1 MFNLDLDEN
10 IVIIGDMNMNLLNNT
25 SNMNM
30 NLINFLIDNNLSQRV
45 TEATRICTKY
55 YEKTNQLICS
65 ETLIDVVIE
74 NNNTVKE
81 VANIMCPF
89 SDHMF
94 VMITL
99 DTKSKNEEKKYFT
112 GRNLS
117 SRKVDEIVAK
127 IMQSDFKC
135 MDQLDTNSRWNS
147 LRATILNIIDEIS
160 PEKKIQLKNENNFP
174 WFDGELHDAKI
185 MRDREHRKYLGFR
198 SVDNFIT
205 YEDLKKN
212 YNQLNKIKM
221 INYFKDKAPNDF
233 KNSKKFWQFYS
244 ATIKLKSSKDN
255 QASSTSMNNGD
266 EFANDPGSI
275 SNLFNIFFTSLSSN
289 STANHI
295 ECSGFIDKCFT
306 DYVKHEI
313 KDEFEFK
320 EVSEEIVLNLIM
332 NLSTSSGPGISGIS
346 SKILKAA
353 SNTLVP
359 LITSLFNQCLAENTI
374 PIEWKTAVVTP
385 IYKNKGDIDDVNNY
399 RGISVLPPLAKVFE
413 KVLATQMI
421 VYLNKEN
428 ILFDGQH
435 GFRSDHSCETALHIL
450 ISEMNRIKSKR
461 LIGLFLFMDL
471 RKAFDL
477 VDPSLLLIKL
487 KKYGFSEKSILL
499 IANYFSERSQ
509 LVKYDNNIS
518 SQRQIRLSV
527 PQGSVLGPLLFLLFI
542 NDLPFFIT
550 HLKALLFADD
560 TTLYRSENDL
570 TVLLELFR
578 ESIKEMIK
586 WCTFNRLDINWS
598 KTYVMFVTNKKN
610 VELPN
615 EINVDDNKIM
625 VVNSFKLL
633 GVIIDNKLN
642 FSTYC
647 SHIRKTVNSKLHSI
661 KRLFYLP
668 SAVKLQFFKSFILPY
683 FDYCA
688 TLFGYFPKEAIQ
700 KLANCYNICLNK
712 LLGLKSIVQTSKD
725 YNKLNNLLEKYGLAN
740 FQHRVIART
749 TAFSFKLLN
758 DPNAPAALAKNLIN
772 NDQLEKR
779 YFLKNIGQL
788 QIPRISDL
796 NNYGMNTF
804 EFYFSKFINS
814 FCIKDIK
821 LEFNFFKKR
830 INNNINLIFDKFVE
844 LFPKFDLS
852 YYCFYYK

>member
-1 MFNLDLDEN
+1 
-10 IVIIGDMNMNLLNNT
+10 MN
-25 SNMNM
+25 
-30 NLINFLIDNNLSQRV
+30 
-45 TEATRICTKY
+45 
-55 YEKTNQLICS
+55 
-65 ETLIDVVIE
+65 
-74 NNNTVKE
+74 
-81 VANIMCPF
+81 
-89 SDHMF
+89 
-94 VMITL
+94 
-99 DTKSKNEEKKYFT
+99 
-112 GRNLS
+112 
-117 SRKVDEIVAK
+117 
-127 IMQSDFKC
+127 
-135 MDQLDTNSRWNS
+135 
-147 LRATILNIIDEIS
+147 
-160 PEKKIQLKNENNFP
+160 
-174 WFDGELHDAKI
+174 
-185 MRDREHRKYLGFR
+185 
-198 SVDNFIT
+198 
-205 YEDLKKN
+205 KN
-212 YNQLNKIKM
+212 YNKI
-221 INYFKDKAPNDF
+221 I
-233 KNSKKFWQFYS
+233 
-244 ATIKLKSSKDN
+244 
-255 QASSTSMNNGD
+255 
-266 EFANDPGSI
+266 E
-275 SNLFNIFFTSLSSN
+275 NI
-289 STANHI
+289 I
-295 ECSGFIDKCFT
+295 CIVKGFIDKCFT
-306 DYVKHEI
+306 DYVKHKI

-320 EVSEEIVLNLIM
+320 EVSEETVLNLIM

-353 SNTLVP
+353 SITLVP

-487 KKYGFSEKSILL
+487 KHYGFNEKAILL

-509 LVKYDNNIS
+509 LVKYDNNLS

-570 TVLLELFR
+570 PALLELFR
-578 ESIKEMIK
+578 ESTQEMIK

-598 KTYVMFVTNKKN
+598 KTYAMFVTNKKN
-610 VELPN
+610 IELPN
-615 EINVDDNKIM
+615 EINVDDNKIII
-625 VVNSFKLL
+625 VDSIKLL
-633 GVIIDNKLN
+633 GIIIDNKLN
-642 FSTYC
+642 FSSYC
-647 SHIRKTVNSKLHSI
+647 SHIRKTVNRKIHSI

-688 TLFGYFPKEAIQ
+688 TLFGYFPKETIQ

-712 LLGLKSIVQTSKD
+712 LLGLKTIVQTSKD

-740 FQHRVIART
+740 FQHRIIART
-749 TAFSFKLLN
+749 TAFSFKVFN
-758 DPNAPAALAKNLIN
+758 DLNAPVTLAKSLIN
-772 NDQLEKR
+772 
-779 YFLKNIGQL
+779 
-788 QIPRISDL
+788 SD
-796 NNYGMNTF
+796 
-804 EFYFSKFINS
+804 
-814 FCIKDIK
+814 
-821 LEFNFFKKR
+821 
-830 INNNINLIFDKFVE
+830 
-844 LFPKFDLS
+844 
-852 YYCFYYK
+852 